1 MRAVILAGGK
11 GTRLRP
17 FTATLPKP
25 LVPIGDRAVLEI
37 VLQQLSNCGVTHVT
51 MAVSHL
57 AHLLQA
63 YFGDGEKWNLKIDY
77 SLEDKPL
84 STIAPLKLIPDLP
97 ENFFVMNGDVLTDLN
112 LVELYESH
120 RRNDSDI
127 TVATFQRDDKIDFGV
142 LDTDPDNKIVGFREK
157 PVYQFNVSM
166 GVYVLNRR
174 ILDMVP
180 DDAPFGF
187 DHLMYACIEQ
197 NRKAICYPHGGFWL
211 DIGRP
216 DDYAQAQENID
227 ELLKLILP
235 D

>member
-63 YFGDGEKWNLKIDY
+63 YFGNGEKWNLKIDY
-77 SLEDKPL
+77 SLEDQPL

-112 LVELYESH
+112 LVELYENH
-120 RRNDSDI
+120 RRNDADI
-127 TVATFQRDDKIDFGV
+127 TVATFRRDDKIDFGV

-174 ILDMVP
+174 ILDIVP
-180 DDAPFGF
+180 NDAPFGF
-187 DHLMYACIEQ
+187 DNLMYACIEQ
-197 NRKAICYPHGGFWL
+197 NRKAICYPHDGFWL